1 MNLRKD
7 QCGERGGEMGLRSRL
22 PKLARGGVAV
32 GEQCRLSTMD
42 LWALATMKNAAR
54 CEKQCDLHV

>member
-1 MNLRKD
+1 
-7 QCGERGGEMGLRSRL
+7 MGLRSRL